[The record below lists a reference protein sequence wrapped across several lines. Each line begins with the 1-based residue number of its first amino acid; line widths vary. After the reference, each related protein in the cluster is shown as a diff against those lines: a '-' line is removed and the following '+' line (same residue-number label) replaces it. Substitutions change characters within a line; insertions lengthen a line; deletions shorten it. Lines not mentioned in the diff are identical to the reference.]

1 MTFNILIICPNCDE
15 SENTET
21 YSDAETDEIFH
32 VCNTCEFH
40 WNEGQGEKQ
49 WFQ

>member
-1 MTFNILIICPNCDE
+1 MTSNNLSVIICPNCE
-15 SENTET
+15 SENSET

-32 VCNTCEFH
+32 VCNTCEYF
-40 WNEGQGEKQ
+40 WNNGEKE